1 MELDKV
7 IQRKIKLLL
16 SSKTDERKEFE
27 QNHHCFIGV
36 WNGYTEKV
44 DYWLRVTND
53 NHVVSYE
60 ILHNRL
66 MVFKLRARY
75 TLGYTFA
82 VWLPNELADK
92 LKKPEDL
99 DDIQDIIINGSFEI

>member
-1 MELDKV
+1 MDKV
-7 IQRKIKLLL
+7 TTRKIKMLL
-16 SSKTDERKEFE
+16 SSKTKERKDFE
-27 QNHHCFIGV
+27 KEHHCFIGV
-36 WNGYTEKV
+36 FNGYTQKI

-60 ILHNRL
+60 TLDKV
-66 MVFKLRARY
+66 MMSFKLRARY
-75 TLGYTFA
+75 TLGNTFA
-82 VWLPNELADK
+82 IWLPNIMAEK